1 MPRDPRWYQIA
12 VLSGL
17 FLYGMAFLEF
27 DVSWPRA
34 ALILGAAL
42 LTQWAFGK
50 TAGLPQFD
58 PKSALISGLSL
69 CLLLRTNSHVLAALV
84 AFATIASKFVLRVQG
99 KHVFNPTNFGIVLA
113 LALGLPVWVSPGQWG
128 HIAFFGFLM
137 ASLGTVV
144 VTRAARADVTF
155 GFLAAYALL
164 VFGRAAWLGQ
174 PWANPIHQL
183 QSGGLLLFS
192 FFMISDPR
200 TTPDSRAGRLV
211 FAALVAAGAAFVPF
225 VLYRTNGL
233 LWALALLSPLVP
245 LIDRVLPGRKHA
257 WPGVP
262 SPRVASPSLVPVR
275 VVSVL
280 AAGVL
285 SAALASSAHA
295 FCGFYVA
302 QSDAKLYNKSSQV
315 VLARDGD
322 RTVVTLSNDY
332 EGDPRQ
338 FALVVPVAVVPQK
351 DQVNVGEGAWVEHL
365 DKFSAPRLVDY
376 PDPDPCPKELAQNF
390 RGGRMVNGLAM
401 MASPS
406 TMALKSAE
414 TVRVEA
420 QYTVGEYDIVIL
432 SATQSRGLMDWLHA
446 HNYRVPAKA
455 ERIVGT
461 YLKQGLKFFVAKVN
475 LGEQAKLASRKLRPL
490 QIAYESPRF
499 MLPIRLGMVNAKGPQ
514 ELFVYTLTPHGRVET
529 TNYRVVKLS
538 TGDEVPLFVKDD
550 FANFTRATFDRTVAK
565 EGMRTV
571 FLEYAW
577 NAGWCDPCAGP
588 PLDTAELR
596 QLGASWL
603 DDSGGG
609 RTNNVFVTRL
619 HARYDADSF
628 PEDLVFQE
636 TANAENY
643 QARYVLRTPFTGDC
657 NCPAGAEYRKALV
670 ARRAAQRQSVVELTG
685 WSPERVRQRMS
696 QGQDAWLPTV
706 AVPATKTWWQKIWH
720 R

>member
-1 MPRDPRWYQIA
+1 MPRDPRWYQIT

-17 FLYGMAFLEF
+17 LLYGMAFLEF
-27 DVSWPRA
+27 DVSVPRA
-34 ALILGAAL
+34 LLLLGTVL
-42 LTQWAFGK
+42 VTQWALGR
-50 TAGLPQFD
+50 TAGLPKYD

-69 CLLLRTNSHVLAALV
+69 CLLLRTNSHVLAAAV
-84 AFATIASKFVLRVQG
+84 AFATIASKFVLRVEG

-137 ASLGTVV
+137 ACLGTVV

-155 GFLAAYALL
+155 GFLFAYAAL

-200 TTPDSRAGRLV
+200 TTPDTRLGRLV
-211 FAALVAAGAAFVPF
+211 FAAIVAAGAAFVPF

-233 LWALALLSPLVP
+233 LWALALLSPVVP
-245 LIDRVLPGRKHA
+245 LIDRLLPGRRHA
-257 WPGVP
+257 WPGGGAPAPALAPSALRVP
-262 SPRVASPSLVPVR
+262 AR
-275 VVSVL
+275 VVAV
-280 AAGVL
+280 AIGL
-285 SAALASSAHA
+285 SLLPASNSYA

-332 EGDPRQ
+332 EGDLKE
-338 FALVVPVAVVPQK
+338 FALVVPVAVVPKK
-351 DQVNVGEGAWVEHL
+351 DRVHVGEGAWIEHL
-365 DKFSAPRLVDY
+365 DRFSAPRLVEY
-376 PDPDPCPKELAQNF
+376 PDPDPCAVADRSVTLGQ
-390 RGGRMVNGLAM
+390 GLAM
-401 MASPS
+401 MAAPS
-406 TMALKSAE
+406 TMAMRKSSD
-414 TVRVEA
+414 VRVEA

-432 SATQSRGLMDWLHA
+432 SATQSRGLMDWLREHG
-446 HNYRVPAKA
+446 YRVPAKA
-455 ERIVGT
+455 ERTVGA

-475 LGEQAKLASRKLRPL
+475 LGEQAKLATRKLRPL

-499 MLPIRLGMVNAKGPQ
+499 MLPIRLGMVNARGPQ
-514 ELFVYTLTPHGRVET
+514 ELFVYTLTPKGRVET
-529 TNYRVVKLS
+529 TNYRVVKMP
-538 TGDEVPLFVKDD
+538 TGNEVPLFVRED
-550 FANFTRATFDRTVAK
+550 FPAFARATFDRAVAK

-571 FLEYAW
+571 FLEHAW

-588 PLDTAELR
+588 PLDPAELR
-596 QLGASWL
+596 QLGASWV
-603 DDSGGG
+603 DDGARGG
-609 RTNNVFVTRL
+609 VFVTRL
-619 HARYDADSF
+619 HARYDAASF

-636 TANAENY
+636 TANTENF
-643 QARYVLRTPFTGDC
+643 QSRYVQRPPFTGPCDC
-657 NCPAGAEYRKALV
+657 PGGAEYRKTLA
-670 ARRAAQRQSVVELTG
+670 ARRTAQQQSLVELTG
-685 WSPERVRQRMS
+685 WPAARVRQRMAE
-696 QGQDAWLPTV
+696 GPDAFLP
-706 AVPATKTWWQKIWH
+706 PAHVQPEKTWWQKIWH